1 MMQGHSAV
9 SSTPNATEHWDPP
22 HWDPPIRLEK
32 SLREFTPNPNSQGAH
47 HKRRAGRP
55 PDIALKIRVFIP
67 SGTATERAADI
78 EYSGDY
84 VGHGQSKTVFKLHCP
99 NEYFDGTILKV
110 AKKMDMEPG
119 VFTQAYQYGLTT
131 RILYN
136 AGMAQHAGAFYHC
149 WITEPTIPLDEFA
162 QYYGAEKCKC
172 TLAAFCCILRAAKHG
187 FYLSDCHFFNF
198 GVKITND
205 ATEHKVVIIDAGS
218 RGIHA
223 EQTWSKSDITKKC
236 MNKFW
241 QWSHAECASN
251 AELERNWRGSHD
263 WKECLKWAEQKWQES
278 PLLTTASVA
287 SALVQE
293 VIRATERDAIEQRDQ
308 TSQYQIM
315 KMVGRFACHGQW
327 SHALSKA
334 CYRATQQLLVTLQ
347 HDEMEVLEQ
356 LHSRIVR
363 DRDEAQITAV
373 IAIWFDLQ
381 EYRESWISAQT
392 FSYTDSYVLSVSEVH
407 DVLQNY
413 FWYTLWYEQTEE
425 QKKNTKNMHSRMNAL
440 LHKKAAWTHVANA
453 VIKHG
458 LPKIQSSTDDATE
471 HINALGTFAKD
482 LAQWLQFFAQ
492 GLNEYRNTP
501 EYEKAR
507 KDSQTPMAH
516 PARTQRTPLH
526 PYWGP

>member
-1 MMQGHSAV
+1 
-9 SSTPNATEHWDPP
+9 
-22 HWDPPIRLEK
+22 
-32 SLREFTPNPNSQGAH
+32 
-47 HKRRAGRP
+47 
-55 PDIALKIRVFIP
+55 
-67 SGTATERAADI
+67 
-78 EYSGDY
+78 
-84 VGHGQSKTVFKLHCP
+84 
-99 NEYFDGTILKV
+99 
-110 AKKMDMEPG
+110 
-119 VFTQAYQYGLTT
+119 
-131 RILYN
+131 
-136 AGMAQHAGAFYHC
+136 
-149 WITEPTIPLDEFA
+149 
-162 QYYGAEKCKC
+162 
-172 TLAAFCCILRAAKHG
+172 
-187 FYLSDCHFFNF
+187 
-198 GVKITND
+198 
-205 ATEHKVVIIDAGS
+205 
-218 RGIHA
+218 
-223 EQTWSKSDITKKC
+223 
-236 MNKFW
+236 
-241 QWSHAECASN
+241 
-251 AELERNWRGSHD
+251 
-263 WKECLKWAEQKWQES
+263 
-278 PLLTTASVA
+278 
-287 SALVQE
+287 
-293 VIRATERDAIEQRDQ
+293 
-308 TSQYQIM
+308 
-315 KMVGRFACHGQW
+315 
-327 SHALSKA
+327 
-334 CYRATQQLLVTLQ
+334 
-347 HDEMEVLEQ
+347 MEVLEQ

-392 FSYTDSYVLSVSEVH
+392 FSYTDNYVLSVSEVH